1 MELSPDHRLRKYIF
15 SLLGLAVF
23 AVFTGYVFLN
33 ARLKDTSGDL
43 VLLFLLFLAIPRL
56 SVDDFAGKGK
66 FFVALFWTFLA
77 LTLGS
82 VLFPPSQFAKFYWLV
97 IALYRLLFSAIIVF
111 ALFNRND
118 LDRGLFRWGLTALC
132 LLLAV
137 LYICEQQG
145 LKVQEALKGLS
156 PLRLDQSPW
165 HDKNYAFWQLLLM
178 WGSIS
183 LLWQRSRS
191 CTVIAAVVFLVSM
204 AAISVSTSES
214 SMLAL
219 AISSTVF
226 LFANRV
232 RSKGHY
238 PLYFCLIM
246 SVVLLPL
253 LWVCLAPVKPFLA
266 DILPQMEGI
275 TTRVELFDYT
285 ASLIRKELVL
295 GYGFG
300 STIFMP
306 IPQGEVGWQFCFPGG
321 HTHNLILQFF
331 IDHGL
336 LGLVFIAAVLALFFH
351 YLHHALEDNP
361 QAPAIWALV
370 MAGLVLFSLSYATWH
385 ADIVLMYCMWLA
397 LIFAV
402 SSRHGRPVAA
412 WLVSSRPTMACIFFG
427 IIAVACY
434 SVDYLFLADR

>member
-1 MELSPDHRLRKYIF
+1 MTVSPDHKLQQYAF
-15 SLLGLAVF
+15 SLLALAVF

-33 ARLKDTSGDL
+33 ARLEDTVGDL

-56 SVDDFAGKGK
+56 SVEDFHRNGK

-82 VLFPPSQFAKFYWLV
+82 VLFPPSQFAKLYWLV

-111 ALFNRND
+111 ALFNRSD
-118 LDRGLFRWGLTALC
+118 QDRPVLRWGLTALC

-145 LKVQEALKGLS
+145 LNIQEALKGLS

-191 CTVIAAVVFLVSM
+191 CTAIAAVVFLVSV
-204 AAISVSTSES
+204 AAILFSTSES

-232 RSKGHY
+232 RSKGRY

-253 LWVCLAPVKPFLA
+253 LWVCLAPLKPLFA

-351 YLHHALEDNP
+351 YLHHTLEDNP

-385 ADIVLMYCMWLA
+385 ADSVLMYCMWFA
-397 LIFAV
+397 LILAAT
-402 SSRHGRPVAA
+402 SRHGRPAA
-412 WLVSSRPTMACIFFG
+412 TWLASSRPAMACIFFG
-427 IIAVACY
+427 ILAVACY
-434 SVDYLFLADR
+434 SVDYLFLAD